1 MLDIKFIRE
10 NSKVVEKASK
20 DKGITVDIKSVL
32 ELDEKYKKLLTNV
45 QELQSKKNRT
55 AKEKNVEEGKKIKE
69 ELRKKEIELRNLES
83 KLNEVLYQ
91 IPNIGAKDVKVGKSE
106 QENEIIKKYGDPTK
120 FSFELKDHLQLG
132 ESLDVID
139 VKRAAKVSGSR
150 FGYLKNEGAL
160 LELALVQLA
169 METLIKEGFVPV
181 IPPVLVTED
190 TMSRLGYLENEGGD
204 DMFFLEKDKL
214 FLVGTAEQSIVPIHR
229 DEVLQK
235 KNLPKRY
242 VGYSTSFRRESGSY
256 GKDVKGILRLH
267 QFNKVEMVS
276 FVAPEEGDKEHE
288 YLLSLEEKL
297 FQMLEIPYQV
307 VKMCTGDLGFPAAR
321 KYDIEAWMPSQN
333 KYREVT
339 STSTTT
345 DFQSRRLNIK
355 YQDGNEKKFVH
366 ILNGT
371 AFSGRPLI
379 AILENFQEKD
389 GSVRIPQALQKYTG
403 FKEIKPKS

>member
-106 QENEIIKKYGDPTK
+106 QENEVIKKYGDPTK

-139 VKRAAKVSGSR
+139 VKRAAKVSG
-150 FGYLKNEGAL
+150 
-160 LELALVQLA
+160 
-169 METLIKEGFVPV
+169 
-181 IPPVLVTED
+181 
-190 TMSRLGYLENEGGD
+190 SRLGYLENEGGD

-242 VGYSTSFRRESGSY
+242 F
-256 GKDVKGILRLH
+256 
-267 QFNKVEMVS
+267 
-276 FVAPEEGDKEHE
+276 
-288 YLLSLEEKL
+288 
-297 FQMLEIPYQV
+297 
-307 VKMCTGDLGFPAAR
+307 
-321 KYDIEAWMPSQN
+321 
-333 KYREVT
+333 
-339 STSTTT
+339 
-345 DFQSRRLNIK
+345 
-355 YQDGNEKKFVH
+355 
-366 ILNGT
+366 
-371 AFSGRPLI
+371 
-379 AILENFQEKD
+379 
-389 GSVRIPQALQKYTG
+389 
-403 FKEIKPKS
+403 

>member
-20 DKGITVDIKSVL
+20 DKWITVDIKSVL

-91 IPNIGAKDVKVGKSE
+91 IPNIGAKDVKVGKIE
-106 QENEIIKKYGDPTK
+106 QENEVIKKYGDPTK

-181 IPPVLVTED
+181 IPPVVVTE
-190 TMSRLGYLENEGGD
+190 
-204 DMFFLEKDKL
+204 
-214 FLVGTAEQSIVPIHR
+214 EQSIVPIHR

-297 FQMLEIPYQV
+297 FQMLEIPYRV

-321 KYDIEAWMPSQN
+321 KYDIEAWIPSQN

-339 STSTTT
+339 STSTVT
-345 DFQSRRLNIK
+345 DFQSRRLNMK
-355 YQDGNEKKFVH
+355 YQDGGIKKY
-366 ILNGT
+366 L
-371 AFSGRPLI
+371 
-379 AILENFQEKD
+379 
-389 GSVRIPQALQKYTG
+389 SVL
-403 FKEIKPKS
+403 